1 MWVIHKI
8 RLHTHVGRLVVPVR
22 PTAHHLGV
30 GFVVRLNIE
39 LFTAR
44 SVHRAAHLKKNVL
57 LEENQRLV
65 STMSKLNQ
73 SNATVSQLKPEINPV
88 PI

>member
-39 LFTAR
+39 LFTVR
-44 SVHRAAHLKKNVL
+44 SVHRAAHHNKSGASGKPAAGVNNV
-57 LEENQRLV
+57 
-65 STMSKLNQ
+65 KANQ